1 MHLQPEVGASD
12 DNSSECALLLLCTAM
27 QAATAATPRG
37 LYATGP
43 TSSSAGLT
51 ASVVR
56 DQLTGAYALEAGAL
70 VLADRGVCC
79 VDEFDKISAE
89 HQVSAGMQTLMCF

>member
-1 MHLQPEVGASD
+1 MLFVA
-12 DNSSECALLLLCTAM
+12 AI
-27 QAATAATPRG
+27 QAATAAAPRG
-37 LYATGP
+37 LYVSGP

-56 DQLTGAYALEAGAL
+56 DQLTGAFALEAGAL

-79 VDEFDKISAE
+79 VDDFDKISAE
-89 HQVSAGMQTLMCF
+89 HQVSAGMH